1 MATVREH
8 ERNRLHLP
16 GRPIWLRVL
25 VYARPYIGLVALT
38 LGLTLMVSLLD
49 FGRAYL
55 IKPVLDDVVLPHSN
69 LGAGIPAASWLPD
82 FGLFS
87 EEEKPAQAP
96 EPAAPVQLDDA
107 ERAELQQTI
116 RQNLMKIAL
125 AAAVIVVFLPLMG
138 FFREYTTA
146 YALGRISVDMKR
158 DVCAKVLALP
168 LRFHH
173 MKRRGDVYTRVVS
186 DVGVAHSAIGLIF
199 SDVAQAVLRITVG
212 MAFLFYVSWQLAL
225 TVFVIGPLIF
235 GVITLFGKRIRRT
248 AKKRQA
254 QVAEVTQRLME
265 ILSGIKVIKAFR
277 AEAAEDA
284 AYRRETRK
292 LFKRSMKVVKN
303 RLLSRHLI
311 DFLNQFTT
319 VGVLGLGLV
328 VLFRGTWSLTPGD
341 LVVFFLISSQT
352 YRPFKRLAKAWARIM
367 DSYAGAERF
376 LEVMDAPVEIRDAPD
391 AVAIGPLCRGVAM
404 RGICFAYRD
413 APVLRDVS
421 FEAKAGEVVAVVG
434 RTGAGKTTLI
444 DLLLRF
450 YDPDEGC
457 IEIDGVDL
465 RRVSRDSL
473 LGQIAVVA
481 QEPFLFDGTIRENLQ
496 YGKLDA
502 IDDEVF
508 AAARAAHV
516 DEFVHELSEG
526 YDTEVGSSGVRL
538 SGGQR
543 QRITI
548 ARAILKDPSILIL
561 DEATSS
567 LDSKSEKYVQ
577 EAIDALLGGN
587 RTVFVI
593 AHRLSTIRRADRIL
607 VLENGRITQ
616 QGTHQELILSG
627 GLYAELL
634 ELQTSGYDDTPAA
647 Q

>member
-1 MATVREH
+1 
-8 ERNRLHLP
+8 
-16 GRPIWLRVL
+16 VL
-25 VYARPYIGLVALT
+25 VYARPYVGLVVLT
-38 LGLTLMVSLLD
+38 LGLTLLVSLLE

-55 IKPVLDDVVLPHSN
+55 IKPVLDDVVLPQAN
-69 LGAGIPAASWLPD
+69 LRDRVPAPSWLPD
-82 FGLFS
+82 FGLFGKR
-87 EEEKPAQAP
+87 EEPAQPRPKLAP
-96 EPAAPVQLDDA
+96 APLDPTQ
-107 ERAELQQTI
+107 RAELEQKI
-116 RQNLMKIAL
+116 RRNLLNIGL
-125 AAAVIVVFLPLMG
+125 AAAVIILLLPITGLLA
-138 FFREYTTA
+138 EYTTA
-146 YALGRISVDMKR
+146 YALGRMSVDMTR
-158 DVCAKVLALP
+158 DVCAKILALP

-186 DVGVAHSAIGLIF
+186 DVGIAHSALGLIF
-199 SDVAQAVLRITVG
+199 SDVAQAVLRISVG
-212 MAFLFYVSWQLAL
+212 VGFLFYVSWQLAF
-225 TVFVIGPLIF
+225 TVFVIGPIIF
-235 GVITLFGKRIRRT
+235 MVIHVFGKRIRIT

-254 QVAEVTQRLME
+254 QVAEVTQRLIE

-277 AEAAEDA
+277 AEVAEDA

-292 LFKRSMKVVKN
+292 LFRRSMKVVKN

-311 DFLNQFTT
+311 EFLNQMMT
-319 VGVLGLGLV
+319 VGVLGLGLF
-328 VLFRGTWSLTPGD
+328 VLLRGMWGLTPGD
-341 LVVFFLISSQT
+341 LVVFFLISSQS
-352 YRPFKRLAKAWARIM
+352 YRPFKGLAKAWARIM

-391 AVAIGPLCRGVAM
+391 AMEIGPLRRSVAM
-404 RGICFAYRD
+404 RGVWFAYREE
-413 APVLRDVS
+413 PVLRDIC
-421 FEAKAGEVVAVVG
+421 FEAAAGEVVAVVG

-450 YDPDEGC
+450 YDPDAGC

-465 RRVSRDSL
+465 RRVTRDSL
-473 LGQIAVVA
+473 LAQIAVVA

-502 IDDEVF
+502 TDDEVL

-516 DEFVHELSEG
+516 DEFVHELSAG
-526 YDTEVGSSGVRL
+526 YDTEVGASGVRL

-543 QRITI
+543 QRVTI

-616 QGTHQELILSG
+616 QGTHQELIRSG
-627 GLYAELL
+627 GLYAELV
-634 ELQTSGYDDTPAA
+634 ELQTAGYRDTPAA
-647 Q
+647 

>member
-1 MATVREH
+1 LATVRDH
-8 ERNRLHLP
+8 ERDRHHLP

-25 VYARPYIGLVALT
+25 VYARPYVGLVVLTMALT
-38 LGLTLMVSLLD
+38 LLVSVLD

-55 IKPVLDDVVLPHSN
+55 IKPVLDDVVLPYSN
-69 LGAGIPAASWLPD
+69 LEGGTPTPTWLPD
-82 FGLFS
+82 FGLFG
-87 EEEKPAQAP
+87 EEEEPAPDP

-107 ERAELQQTI
+107 RRAELKQTI
-116 RQNLMKIAL
+116 RQNLLKIAL
-125 AAAVIVVFLPLMG
+125 AAAVIVVLLPLIG
-138 FFREYTTA
+138 FLREYTTA

-173 MKRRGDVYTRVVS
+173 MKKRGDVYTRVVS
-186 DVGVAHSAIGLIF
+186 DVGVAHSAIALIF
-199 SDVAQAVLRITVG
+199 SDVAQAILRIAVG
-212 MAFLFYVSWQLAL
+212 VAFLFYVSWQLAL
-225 TVFVIGPLIF
+225 TVFVIGPAIF
-235 GVITLFGKRIRRT
+235 GVIHFFGKRIRLS

-254 QVAEVTQRLME
+254 QVAEVTQRLIE

-311 DFLNQFTT
+311 EFLNQLMTA
-319 VGVLGLGLV
+319 GVLGLGLV
-328 VLFRGTWSLTPGD
+328 VLLRGMWGLTPGD
-341 LVVFFLISSQT
+341 LVVFFLISSQS
-352 YRPFKRLAKAWARIM
+352 YRPFKSLAKAWARIM

-376 LEVMDAPVEIRDAPD
+376 LEVMDTPVEIRDALD
-391 AVAIGPLCRGVAM
+391 AVEIGALSRGVAM
-404 RGICFAYRD
+404 RGVCFAYRD
-413 APVLRDVS
+413 EPVLRDVS
-421 FEAKAGEVVAVVG
+421 FRAKAGEVVAVVG

-457 IEIDGVDL
+457 VEIDGVDL

-473 LGQIAVVA
+473 LAQIAVVA

-502 IDDEVF
+502 IDDELL

-516 DEFVHELSEG
+516 DEFVRELPDG
-526 YDTEVGSSGVRL
+526 YDTEVGASGVRL

-567 LDSKSEKYVQ
+567 LDSKSEKHVQ
-577 EAIDALLGGN
+577 DAIDALLGGN

-627 GLYAELL
+627 GLYSELV
-634 ELQTSGYDDTPAA
+634 ELQTAGYRDTPAA

>member
-1 MATVREH
+1 
-8 ERNRLHLP
+8 
-16 GRPIWLRVL
+16 
-25 VYARPYIGLVALT
+25 
-38 LGLTLMVSLLD
+38 
-49 FGRAYL
+49 
-55 IKPVLDDVVLPHSN
+55 
-69 LGAGIPAASWLPD
+69 
-82 FGLFS
+82 
-87 EEEKPAQAP
+87 
-96 EPAAPVQLDDA
+96 
-107 ERAELQQTI
+107 
-116 RQNLMKIAL
+116 
-125 AAAVIVVFLPLMG
+125 
-138 FFREYTTA
+138 
-146 YALGRISVDMKR
+146 
-158 DVCAKVLALP
+158 
-168 LRFHH
+168 
-173 MKRRGDVYTRVVS
+173 
-186 DVGVAHSAIGLIF
+186 
-199 SDVAQAVLRITVG
+199 
-212 MAFLFYVSWQLAL
+212 
-225 TVFVIGPLIF
+225 
-235 GVITLFGKRIRRT
+235 VITLFGKRIRRT

-319 VGVLGLGLV
+319 VGVLGMGLV
-328 VLFRGTWSLTPGD
+328 VLFRGTWGLTPGD
-341 LVVFFLISSQT
+341 LVVFFLISSQS
-352 YRPFKRLAKAWARIM
+352 YRPFKKLAKAWARIM

-404 RGICFAYRD
+404 RGVCFAYRD

-481 QEPFLFDGTIRENLQ
+481 QEPFLFDGTIRENLL
-496 YGKLDA
+496 YGKPDA
-502 IDDEVF
+502 TDGEVL
-508 AAARAAHV
+508 AAAQAAHV
-516 DEFVHELSEG
+516 DELVHELPEG
-526 YDTEVGSSGVRL
+526 YDTEVGASGVRL

-543 QRITI
+543 QRVTI

-616 QGTHQELILSG
+616 QGTHEELILSG

-634 ELQTSGYDDTPAA
+634 DLQTSGYNDTPAA

>member
-38 LGLTLMVSLLD
+38 LGLTLIVSLLD

-82 FGLFS
+82 FDLFGEKEHG
-87 EEEKPAQAP
+87 EEEEPAQAP
-96 EPAAPVQLDDA
+96 EPAAPVPLDDA
-107 ERAELQQTI
+107 QRAELEQTI
-116 RQNLMKIAL
+116 RQHLLKIAM
-125 AAAVIVVFLPLMG
+125 AAAVIVVFLPLTG

-212 MAFLFYVSWQLAL
+212 VAFLFYVSWQLAL

-235 GVITLFGKRIRRT
+235 GVITLFGRRIRRT
-248 AKKRQA
+248 AEKRQA

-319 VGVLGLGLV
+319 VGVLGMGLV
-328 VLFRGTWSLTPGD
+328 VLFRGTWGLTPGD
-341 LVVFFLISSQT
+341 LVVFFLISSQS

-391 AVAIGPLCRGVAM
+391 AVTIGPLSRGVAV
-404 RGICFAYRD
+404 RGVCFAYRD

-481 QEPFLFDGTIRENLQ
+481 QEPFLFDGSIRENLQ

-502 IDDEVF
+502 IDEDVL

-516 DEFVHELSEG
+516 DEFVHELPEG

-593 AHRLSTIRRADRIL
+593 AHRLSTIRRADQIL

-616 QGTHQELILSG
+616 QGTHQELIRSG

-634 ELQTSGYDDTPAA
+634 ELQTAG
-647 Q
+647 

>member
-1 MATVREH
+1 MATVHQH
-8 ERNRLHLP
+8 ERNRRHLP

-25 VYARPYIGLVALT
+25 VYARPYIGLVVLT
-38 LGLTLMVSLLD
+38 LGLTLLVSLLD
-49 FGRAYL
+49 FSRAYL
-55 IKPVLDDVVLPHSN
+55 IKPVLDDVVLPYSN
-69 LGAGIPAASWLPD
+69 LEGGIPTPSWLPD
-82 FGLFS
+82 FGLFG
-87 EEEKPAQAP
+87 EEEEPAPAP
-96 EPAAPVQLDDA
+96 EPAAPARLDDTQ
-107 ERAELQQTI
+107 RADLKQKI
-116 RQNLMKIAL
+116 LQNLLKIGL
-125 AAAVIVVFLPLMG
+125 AAAVIVVFLPLTG
-138 FFREYTTA
+138 FLREYTTA
-146 YALGRISVDMKR
+146 YTLGRISVDMKR

-173 MKRRGDVYTRVVS
+173 LKHRGDVYTRVVS

-199 SDVAQAVLRITVG
+199 SDVAQAILRITVG
-212 MAFLFYVSWQLAL
+212 VTFLFYISWQLAL

-235 GVITLFGKRIRRT
+235 GVINLFGKRIRLT
-248 AKKRQA
+248 AKRRQA
-254 QVAEVTQRLME
+254 QLAEVTQRLME

-328 VLFRGTWSLTPGD
+328 ALFRGTWGLTPGD
-341 LVVFFLISSQT
+341 LVVFFLISSQS
-352 YRPFKRLAKAWARIM
+352 YRPFKSLAKAWARIM
-367 DSYAGAERF
+367 DAYAGAERF

-391 AVAIGPLCRGVAM
+391 AVAIGPLCRGVAV
-404 RGICFAYRD
+404 RGICFAYREE
-413 APVLRDVS
+413 PVLRDIS
-421 FEAKAGEVVAVVG
+421 FEARAGEVVAVVG

-444 DLLLRF
+444 NLLLRF

-473 LGQIAVVA
+473 LGQVAVVA

-502 IDDEVF
+502 IDDEVL

-516 DEFVHELSEG
+516 DEFVHELPEG

-543 QRITI
+543 QRVTI

-607 VLENGRITQ
+607 VLEDGRITQ
-616 QGTHQELILSG
+616 QGTHQELIHSG

-634 ELQTSGYDDTPAA
+634 ELQTSGYEDTPAA